1 MMPPTIG
8 DYYRAAIHGAKK
20 EIESTS
26 DDRVIGMDAEEWI
39 EYLTGKWG
47 MF

>member
-8 DYYRAAIHGAKK
+8 GYYRAAIDGAKK

-39 EYLTGKWG
+39 EYLRAPPTRR
-47 MF
+47 